1 MMPFSVSTGAI
12 SNWIFVTG
20 MIRSGTTF
28 LGKILSYPISVDY
41 IHEPFH
47 GAYTLPDR
55 LQLLPRYVR
64 RGQQSENVQDY
75 RTQIEK
81 LLSYEIGT
89 RTSSYEGD
97 PWQRKLIKAVVGS
110 RGPFYLRLAKLNPFH
125 TAAVIKDPIARLV
138 TEFLFLEFGVKPVII
153 VRHPVSLAASL
164 QRLGWYPEVHEFRV
178 QPDLI
183 EDYLQDEE
191 NVLHRSW
198 PNRLLEAMGAWRL
211 TYKVLLQQAARHEGW
226 QIVTHEELSR
236 EPVVVAK
243 RLYEALE
250 LPWSERVADQ
260 VRAWTSSSNPAKA
273 RAGRVQDFKRDSA
286 NIFETRRDS
295 VPVETRREIFDVVKD
310 VALKLYPRESFAI
323 D

>member
-1 MMPFSVSTGAI
+1 MAFSIRTGAI

-28 LGKILSYPISVDY
+28 LGKILSYPLSVDY

-47 GAYTLPDR
+47 GGYTLPER

-64 RGQQSENVQDY
+64 PGQESEDIQEY
-75 RTQIEK
+75 RAQIKK
-81 LLSYEIGT
+81 LLSYEIGM
-89 RTSSYEGD
+89 RTSRYDGD
-97 PWQRKLIKAVVGS
+97 PWQRKALKAIVGS

-125 TAAVIKDPIARLV
+125 TTAVIKDPIARLV
-138 TEFLFLEFGVKPVII
+138 TEFLYLEFDIKPVII

-178 QPDLI
+178 QPNLI

-191 NVLHRSW
+191 DLLRRSW
-198 PNRLLEAMGAWRL
+198 PNRLLEAMVAWRL
-211 TYKVLLQQAARHEGW
+211 TYKVLLRQAAKHEGW

-236 EPVVVAK
+236 EPVMVAK
-243 RLYEALE
+243 RLYGALG
-250 LPWSERVADQ
+250 LPWSERVADK
-260 VRAWTSSSNPAKA
+260 VRAWTDSSNPAKA
-273 RAGRVQDFKRDSA
+273 RKGRVQDFNRDSA
-286 NIFETRRDS
+286 KIFKTRRDS
-295 VPVETRREIFDVVKD
+295 VPVKTRREIFDIVKD
-310 VALKLYPRESFAI
+310 VALELYLRESFAI